1 MKKMENYKIGFI
13 VGIVLIV
20 IAILIGLIFQHDIAF
35 VFGGLGI
42 VSIGV
47 ATLLYINKGNQ

>member
-47 ATLLYINKGNQ
+47 ATLLYINRGNQ